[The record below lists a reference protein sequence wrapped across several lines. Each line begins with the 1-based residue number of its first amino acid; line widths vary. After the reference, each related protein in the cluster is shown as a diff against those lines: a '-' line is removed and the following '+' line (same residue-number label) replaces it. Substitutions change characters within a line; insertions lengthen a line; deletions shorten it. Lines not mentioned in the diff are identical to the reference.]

1 MECDGLIAQTAPPS
15 ATPAPVAKG
24 GRTRAAPKDGAE
36 RRRRLGAHRP
46 SFFVAL
52 LLFGSFLFCPIL
64 FFPSSARG
72 AQESTG
78 AEPRVEVENE
88 KLFKKSARAA
98 MAALSFYGE
107 PDVDAAELGGE
118 EAYRLEEQRQRV
130 LDIGYQLAAHARF
143 DDFPFSFFLI
153 DMPVPNAFA
162 LPGGHIFVTRGML
175 DLGLDDDML
184 ACLLAHEIAHV
195 VYEHGTRMQ
204 RRATLLNILS
214 QAALIGVMI
223 GAEGGPE
230 NTRDPYGIEHSADR
244 KGSLVQGTAAA
255 GIVFTELLLRKYS
268 RGFEDE
274 ADAEGQRLAASAGF
288 DPDGARA
295 LWHLMTE
302 RIPTA
307 NEYGYWRTHP
317 FSDQRLR
324 AAEVR
329 ARELKIR
336 KPGPVFGYR
345 RETQEALLRAAA
357 ELEEDEAFAEP
368 EARDGIRAGEADG
381 PTRPW
386 QLGLRP
392 FLEQS
397 ALDAWPTGENADR
410 IRLAQLHNRR
420 ARVLQ
425 EPELSRDY
433 GELVAAYD
441 RQIGIVRA
449 LDPRSPLLATLQTE
463 RAELGQEA
471 EELLPKALA
480 VWEEGIFQTPFLET
494 FLSNYP
500 DAEIA
505 PRVALALG
513 DSYSRSRREADAVEQ
528 YLRAIEAGAETD
540 AARRALLGL
549 RNLAPYLDQLAAL
562 QMLADDIGDDE
573 VARLAGERLVQQASR
588 FEALENGSDYLERYP
603 RGAHRQAVSE
613 RLETLAQNLYGEV
626 VLYQN
631 LGDHVK
637 ALERIQ
643 KILEHAPMTP
653 AAEALRQKA
662 VLDS

>member
-1 MECDGLIAQTAPPS
+1 M
-15 ATPAPVAKG
+15 
-24 GRTRAAPKDGAE
+24 
-36 RRRRLGAHRP
+36 
-46 SFFVAL
+46 
-52 LLFGSFLFCPIL
+52 
-64 FFPSSARG
+64 
-72 AQESTG
+72 
-78 AEPRVEVENE
+78 

-98 MAALSFYGE
+98 MAALSFYGV
-107 PDVDAAELGGE
+107 PDPSELDGE
-118 EAYRLEEQRQRV
+118 EAAELEEQRQRV

-143 DDFPFSFFLI
+143 DDFPFSFFFI

-204 RRATLLNILS
+204 RRATLLNVLS
-214 QAALIGVMI
+214 QAALIGVLI
-223 GAEGGPE
+223 GADGGPE
-230 NTRDPYGIEHSADR
+230 NNRDPYGIEHSPDR

-274 ADAEGQRLAASAGF
+274 ADEEGQRLAAAAGF

-295 LWHLMTE
+295 LWELMTE

-336 KPGPVFGYR
+336 EPGPVFTFR
-345 RETQEALLRAAA
+345 RETQATLLRAAA
-357 ELEEDEAFAEP
+357 ELDEDEAFEERPEPDARTAGAEI
-368 EARDGIRAGEADG
+368 EA
-381 PTRPW
+381 PTMPW
-386 QLGLRP
+386 ELGLRP

-397 ALDAWPTGENADR
+397 ALDAWPTGDEAAR
-410 IRLAQLHNRR
+410 IRLDQLHQQR
-420 ARVLQ
+420 ARVLDQ
-425 EPELSRDY
+425 PELARDY
-433 GELVAAYD
+433 GELIAAYN

-449 LDPRSPLLATLQTE
+449 LDPRSPLLPTMESERTE
-463 RAELGQEA
+463 LTDEVQN
-471 EELLPKALA
+471 LLPKALD
-480 VWEEGIFQTPFLET
+480 VWADGFFQTPFLET

-500 DAEIA
+500 EAEIA
-505 PRVALALG
+505 PQVALALG
-513 DSYSRSRREADAVEQ
+513 DAYSRSRREADAVAQ

-540 AARRALLGL
+540 AAKRALLGL

-562 QMLADDIGDDE
+562 QMLADDIDDE
-573 VARLAGERLVQQASR
+573 EVGRLAGERLGDQASQ
-588 FEALENGSDYLERYP
+588 FEKLENGSDYLERYP
-603 RGAHRQAVSE
+603 KGPHRDAVAE
-613 RLETLAQNLYGEV
+613 RIEKLAQNLYGEV

-643 KILEHAPMTP
+643 IILQHAPMTP
-653 AAEALRQKA
+653 AADALRQKA